1 MDSELKNRSDKE
13 LVEAFKAG
21 RKEVFDELVRRHT
34 QSLYHVAF
42 GLLNDPQDAEEV
54 VQDTFVRAYRA
65 LDKFRGDSSF
75 KTWINRIV
83 MNLSRNKYHWN
94 RRRGSEVNLSL
105 YQPGNTLGEDEDR
118 EIPLPDAKM
127 KPDSM
132 IETAELEKTV
142 LQGFENLPEKLKE
155 AMILRH
161 VNDMSYEN
169 IAEALDC
176 KVGTVKSR
184 LSRGR
189 ELLKDFLASR
199 FSDNPAFNRT

>member
-118 EIPLPDAKM
+118 EIPLPDAKL

-199 FSDNPAFNRT
+199 FSDNPAFTRT